1 MIDPTFLH
9 QLDAFK
15 LALKKKTNAKFKGE
29 QESKLTGEGL
39 LFKEYKEYAPGDD
52 IRYIDWRIYARTEK
66 LFIKKFEEEKN
77 LTFHI
82 LVDSSNS
89 MNFGKD
95 MKFEYAAKIGLGI
108 AYLASKE
115 NMKFEFSLFSNTFDT
130 LCTRQ
135 LKPSIMTII
144 DRLNSAKPTG
154 DTEFEKVL
162 GGYEKRIN
170 SKSLIVIISD
180 FLFEVGELEDV
191 ISKLKRNDILL
202 VQILSEKER
211 RLLYEGDSILK
222 DSETGSLL
230 HTYIS
235 QRLRK
240 NYLEELQ
247 EHIDQIEQTAKR
259 QGANFLTTTTSVPF
273 FETFYTIFRFL

>member
-1 MIDPTFLH
+1 MIDPSFLY

-29 QESKLTGEGL
+29 QQSRATGEGL

-52 IRYIDWRIYARTEK
+52 IRYIDWRIYARTDK

-82 LVDSSNS
+82 LLDSSNS
-89 MNFGKD
+89 MNFGKE
-95 MKFEYAAKIGLGI
+95 MKFEYAAKIGLAV

-115 NMKFEFSLFSNTFDT
+115 NMKFEFSIFSNTFDT
-130 LCTRQ
+130 LCARQ
-135 LKPSIMTII
+135 IKPNIVTII
-144 DRLNSAKPTG
+144 DRLNNSKPTG
-154 DTEFEKVL
+154 DTEFSNVL
-162 GGYEKRIN
+162 AGYEKRIN

-180 FLFEVGELEDV
+180 FLFDLTQLEDV
-191 ISKLKRNDILL
+191 MSRLKRNDILL
-202 VQILSEKER
+202 VQVLSDKER
-211 RLLYEGDSILK
+211 KLLYEGDSLLK
-222 DSETGSLL
+222 DSETGSML

-240 NYLEELQ
+240 NYLEQLEQ
-247 EHIDQIEQTAKR
+247 HIDQIQQIAKR

-273 FETFYTIFRFL
+273 FDTFYTIFRML

>member
-1 MIDPTFLH
+1 MIDPSFLY

-52 IRYIDWRIYARTEK
+52 IRYIDWKIYARTDK

-89 MNFGKD
+89 MNFGKE

-108 AYLASKE
+108 AYLAMKE
-115 NMKFEFSLFSNTFDT
+115 NMKFELSLFSNTFET

-135 LKPSIMTII
+135 LKPNVVTMI
-144 DRLNSAKPTG
+144 DRLNKSKPTG
-154 DTEFEKVL
+154 DTEFDKVL
-162 GGYEKRIN
+162 GGYDKRIN
-170 SKSLIVIISD
+170 SKSLIIIVSD
-180 FLFEVGELEDV
+180 FLFELTELEDV
-191 ISKLKRNDILL
+191 MSRLKRNDILL
-202 VQILSEKER
+202 VQVLSEKER

-247 EHIDQIEQTAKR
+247 NHIQQIEQIAKR
-259 QGANFLTTTTSVPF
+259 QGSNFLSTTTSVPF
-273 FETFYTIFRFL
+273 FDTFYTIFRML